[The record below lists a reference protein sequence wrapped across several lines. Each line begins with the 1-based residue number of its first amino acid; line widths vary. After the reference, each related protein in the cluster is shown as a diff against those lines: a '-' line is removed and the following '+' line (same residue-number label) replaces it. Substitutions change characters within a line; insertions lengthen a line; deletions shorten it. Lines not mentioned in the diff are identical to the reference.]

1 MPQFWTAARR
11 RAIIG
16 AFQLFRCGS
25 AMEVSAIPE
34 FGSLPTDQDSEC
46 HVLVRLQAPASEAP
60 ETQRVPIHLAL
71 VLDRSGSMGG
81 QPLDEAK
88 HAASSFAKWLTRED
102 FLSVVA
108 FDDEVDLIVPHQ
120 QLLEKDAIDLEI
132 QRIEA
137 GNTTN
142 LSGGWLQG
150 LTELRRNFTEGHI
163 HRVVLLTDGLAN
175 RGVTAPDKLREIAS
189 KNRERH
195 ITTTTVGFGPDF
207 SEDVLQAIA
216 EDGDGSFH
224 YVDEPEALAETFR
237 KEFGDLVALVGQ
249 NLELSLKTSAGVTV
263 TEVLGDW
270 SGAHTANALTARFGD
285 IRTDELKQLIAK
297 LRVCP
302 GEADAQEPIAE
313 ITVRYDSVVGEMEPF
328 GATHPIVVDFSGV
341 SGPDEE
347 VLQEVW
353 TARGIR
359 LRLAAKRAL
368 DKGEGLEGIARRLL
382 RHADALDQMR
392 MPSRRLREEQA
403 RLRDLADSLQ
413 NQNRDLNDLR
423 KTMTHESF
431 TMTRTIRA
439 VVRGAD
445 ELEGEFGPDRPEN
458 LIDISDRLV
467 RAMEDK
473 GYDKDLCSRARQI
486 LRELGENAIEH
497 GCRGDPDIQ
506 ARARC
511 IVGGS
516 YVRVIVEDDG
526 PGFDLSATLE
536 SLRQQVTGPSKR
548 GRGLILVESL
558 ADHLRHSRSGNR
570 IEAVIRREAVR
581 LNIEVPS
588 RTKYDFHE
596 DIVVVKLAGSLDSA
610 NLPDVEKMLNTLVM
624 EGWTRI
630 VLNAEKV
637 DYISSLGVGVFLSF
651 QSKLENCAG
660 MMVLA
665 APSEPI
671 RQILNVLGLTSVV
684 PVVDTVDEGIKYLS

>member
-1 MPQFWTAARR
+1 MKVTT
-11 RAIIG
+11 
-16 AFQLFRCGS
+16 
-25 AMEVSAIPE
+25 IPE
-34 FGSLPTDQDSEC
+34 FASLPTDRDSELY
-46 HVLVRLQAPASEAP
+46 VLVRLHAPVSETS

-71 VLDRSGSMGG
+71 VLDRSGSMAG
-81 QPLDEAK
+81 QPLEEAK
-88 HAASSFAKWLTRED
+88 RAASSFARWLTRED
-102 FLSVVA
+102 FLTVIA
-108 FDDEVDLIVPHQ
+108 FDDEVNVIVPHQ

-142 LSGGWLQG
+142 LSGGWLRG
-150 LTELRRNFTEGHI
+150 LTELRQNFAEGHI
-163 HRVVLLTDGLAN
+163 HRIVLLTDGLAN
-175 RGVTAPDKLREIAS
+175 RGVTAPSQLREIAS

-216 EDGDGSFH
+216 EAGDGSFH
-224 YVDEPEALAETFR
+224 YVNEPEALAEAFR
-237 KEFGDLVALVGQ
+237 REFGDLLALVGQ
-249 NLELSLKTSAGVTV
+249 NLELSLKTRAGVTV

-270 SGAHTANALTARFGD
+270 SGAHTADALTARFGD
-285 IRTDELKQLIAK
+285 VRADELKQLIARLK
-297 LRVCP
+297 VCP
-302 GEADAQEPIAE
+302 GTTDAQEPIAE
-313 ITVRYDSVVGEMEPF
+313 VAVRYDSVVGEMEPF
-328 GATHPIVVDFSGV
+328 EATHPVSVDFAGV
-341 SGPDEE
+341 SEPDEQ
-347 VLQEVW
+347 VVQEVW
-353 TARGIR
+353 TAKGIR
-359 LRLAAKRAL
+359 LRLAAKKAL
-368 DKGEGLEGIARRLL
+368 DQGEGLEGIARRLR
-382 RHADALDQMR
+382 RHADALEGMR
-392 MPSRRLREEQA
+392 MPNRRLREEQA
-403 RLRDLADSLQ
+403 RLRDLADSLENQ
-413 NQNRDLNDLR
+413 NQDRNDLR
-423 KTMTHESF
+423 KTMTQESF

-458 LIDISDRLV
+458 LIDLSDRLV

-473 GYDKDLCSRARQI
+473 GYDKDLCSRGRQI

-497 GCRGDPDIQ
+497 GCRGDPDLQ

-511 IVGGS
+511 IVGAS
-516 YVRVIVEDDG
+516 YVRIIVEDDG
-526 PGFDLSATLE
+526 PGFDLDATLE
-536 SLRQQVTGPSKR
+536 NLKKQVAGPSRR
-548 GRGLILVESL
+548 GRGLILVESF
-558 ADHLRHSRSGNR
+558 ADHLRHARSGNR
-570 IEAVIRREAVR
+570 IEAVLRREAVR

-588 RTKYDFHE
+588 RTEYGFHG

-630 VLNAEKV
+630 VMNAAEV

-665 APSEPI
+665 APSVAV
-671 RQILNVLGLTSVV
+671 RQVLNVLGLSSVV